1 MSSNACPVLPF
12 GVGRASFLVFTG
24 VVGLGLGLARLQKE
38 PPPVGV
44 AAIGAAV
51 AVTAAVF
58 LLRRRRPAPLY
69 AVVACA
75 GITAVGGSRSAN
87 PVWFG
92 MLMVVAWCALTGGRR
107 VGLPLWLAALAL
119 FTVQWVHFSPDQ
131 GWGAWLAG
139 STVMVLGGLLVRNQ
153 LILVAQLRAAQA
165 GLSAQA
171 RTEERNRIS
180 RDLHDVIAHSLTVS
194 LLHVMSARLAVE
206 SDPDDAARSL
216 AEAERLGRE
225 SLAEVRQV
233 VGLLRADGGD
243 GLNGTLPQP
252 GMSGVPSLVERFQAA
267 GTDITLT
274 VDGDAGRLPATV
286 GLAVYRILQEALTN
300 VIRHAPGAPTSARL
314 VVSERHATL
323 TVDSLGK
330 PGAGTG
336 HGVPGMRERAESI
349 GGSCSAGPSGAGWL
363 VRASFP
369 LVAPREAS

>member
-1 MSSNACPVLPF
+1 MSVNAGPVLPL
-12 GVGRASFLVFTG
+12 GVGRASFTVFAC
-24 VVGLGLGLARLQKE
+24 VVGLGLGLGRLKE
-38 PPPVGV
+38 QPPAGV
-44 AAIGAAV
+44 AATGAAV
-51 AVTAAVF
+51 AVAAAVF
-58 LLRRRRPAPLY
+58 LLRRRRSAPLY

-92 MLMVVAWCALTGGRR
+92 VVLVVGWCALTGGRR
-107 VGLPLWLAALAL
+107 VGVALWLAVSAL

-139 STVMVLGGLLVRNQ
+139 STVMVLGGLLLRYQ
-153 LILVAQLRAAQA
+153 LLLVAQLRAAQA
-165 GLSAQA
+165 GLAAKA
-171 RTEERNRIS
+171 RAEERNRIS

-233 VGLLRADGGD
+233 VGLLREDGGVS
-243 GLNGTLPQP
+243 GLDRTLPQP
-252 GMSGVPSLVERFQAA
+252 GASGVPSLVERFQAA
-267 GTDITLT
+267 GADVTLT
-274 VDGDAGRLPATV
+274 IDGDTGRLPATV

-300 VIRHAPGAPTSARL
+300 VIRHAPGAPAAARL
-314 VVSERHATL
+314 VVSERDATL

-330 PGAGTG
+330 PGTGTG

-369 LVAPREAS
+369 LAASGEAP